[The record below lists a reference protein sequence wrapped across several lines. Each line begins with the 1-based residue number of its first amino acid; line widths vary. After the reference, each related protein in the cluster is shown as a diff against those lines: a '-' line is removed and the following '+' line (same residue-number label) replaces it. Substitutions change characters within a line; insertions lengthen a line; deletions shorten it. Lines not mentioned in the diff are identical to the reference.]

1 MIPWKYMHLVCL
13 GVMAATQIPF
23 AGSLLQSPRLCYQ
36 SSMAKQ
42 AIGNIPSHHVKS
54 DNTTRVMDY
63 VQRPL
68 VTTQIAEM
76 NRFNDFPNGLN
87 AMVAVAIYTGLIK
100 KIR

>member
-1 MIPWKYMHLVCL
+1 
-13 GVMAATQIPF
+13 
-23 AGSLLQSPRLCYQ
+23 
-36 SSMAKQ
+36 MAKQ

-87 AMVAVAIYTGLIK
+87 AMVAVAIYTGFNQEDSIILNKASIDRGNVSRCHLQNNNSRRTK
-100 KIR
+100 NWSK